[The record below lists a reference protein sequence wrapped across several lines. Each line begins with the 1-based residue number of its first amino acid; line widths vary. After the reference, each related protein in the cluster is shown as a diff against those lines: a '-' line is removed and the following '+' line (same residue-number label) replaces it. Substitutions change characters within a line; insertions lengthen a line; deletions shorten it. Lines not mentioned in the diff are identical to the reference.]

1 MSALA
6 AIHVARKQLGLD
18 EDAARDLYAVV
29 TGKRSLREMT
39 AGEQERVVHE
49 LRRRGFKPA
58 EKGLQGP
65 YAKKLQ
71 ALWID
76 AWNLGIVR
84 DRRDSALIAF
94 VKGRTGVD
102 HTRFLIHADDAAKAV
117 EALKG
122 WMTRKAGVDWST
134 DADRPMWLRVAG
146 AQVAIAQWQILVA
159 AGLVP
164 PSIMEF
170 RKLVAELARP
180 VDQMGERDWQPVMNA
195 LGARVR
201 KVAR

>member
-18 EDAARDLYAVV
+18 DDAARDLYAVV

-58 EKGLQGP
+58 EKGLQGA

-84 DRRDSALIAF
+84 DRRDSAMLAF
-94 VKGRTGVD
+94 VKRQTNID

-134 DADRPMWLRVAG
+134 GADRPMWLRVPG

-159 AGLVP
+159 AGEVT